1 MQSCRL
7 RACSTEM
14 SPERMRCLMAAG
26 MRWSPNIFQ
35 SERHSIAGDVVV
47 SARVMLESTVG
58 ATDLGVVLRLRA
70 TRFPGGKN
78 GEVAARIT
86 FTLFSRT
93 ERARIGRVL
102 GDVCPMART

>member
-58 ATDLGVVLRLRA
+58 ATDLGVVLRLRE

-78 GEVAARIT
+78 SDVAARMT
-86 FTLFSRT
+86 FTFFARY
-93 ERARIGRVL
+93 ERARIGSVAAEL
-102 GDVCPMART
+102 CQL